1 MIFKARCSLT
11 KEHRSSHALKCMMQ
25 AKQFLDDEENNK
37 EGTMQS
43 SRSKFPGPRPI
54 SFDLMTHA
62 VSMSREV
69 SSLCC
74 PECEVPLDLHQPD
87 DNEPTQLLGVCGSC
101 NKWYFLVEIE
111 SDWNGALLFEL
122 PSARAIR
129 AMLGTTATCV

>member
-1 MIFKARCSLT
+1 
-11 KEHRSSHALKCMMQ
+11 MQ
-25 AKQFLDDEENNK
+25 AKQFLDDEENDK
-37 EGTMQS
+37 EGPMQS
-43 SRSKFPGPRPI
+43 SRSKFSGPIPI

-62 VSMSREV
+62 VSMSPEV

-87 DNEPTQLLGVCGSC
+87 DNEPTQLLGICGWC

-122 PSARAIR
+122 PSAGAIR
-129 AMLGTTATCV
+129 GMLGATATSV